1 MLTFFLFL
9 VFVVVFVVVMLGTS
23 VLRIIRA
30 LFFSDRTSYTSG
42 NPYSSAGSSRP
53 GASSRSSSS
62 RTYIEEDETASHRK
76 KVFADNEGEYV
87 DYEEIR

>member
-1 MLTFFLFL
+1 MLTFFLFI
-9 VFVVVFVVVMLGTS
+9 VFVVVFFVVMLGTS

-30 LFFSDRTSYTSG
+30 LFFGGRTSYTSG
-42 NPYSSAGSSRP
+42 NPYSSAGDSRS

-62 RTYIEEDETASHRK
+62 RTYIEEDETVSQRK